1 MTETRSARSG
11 PRSDARAVLG
21 LIVGLAFFLV
31 SGALAYSNVQ
41 TLRESDQAIRH
52 SHNILIALNELLS
65 TTQDAETGQR
75 GYLLTGNTGYLEPYR
90 NAVSVLPARLD
101 RLAEL
106 TRGNDTQQANLL
118 LLRRH
123 VNAKLQELRDSIEL
137 RRKEGISAAV
147 ALVMSGRGKEEMDAI
162 RTQLDTMA
170 REESQLRQLR
180 VEEMSAASRTATTTG
195 LAAALLG
202 MALTVSVFILVL
214 RTNRA
219 RARQAW
225 LQAGHLGLAAAMR
238 GDQTVEQLGESI
250 LAFLARYLGF
260 QGGALF
266 KGEDGLFRRV
276 ATLGVPADADMPHRF
291 GMKEGLLGQV
301 AAEGR
306 AQILHDVP
314 DRYLTI
320 GSAFGRDQP
329 RHLAIVPAKSYDVVN
344 AVLELGSFDPVDDAA
359 LELLEESA
367 ASIGIALRS
376 ARFRA
381 RLQDALEE
389 TQRQAEELQAQ
400 SEELRANNDELET
413 QSRQLQDSAVRLEA
427 QQSEL
432 EQTNIRLEEQAR
444 QLQIQRDDLTR
455 TQASLERQA
464 AELEQASRYKSEFL
478 ANMSHELRTPLNSLL
493 IMARLL
499 AENRAGNMTA
509 DQIRHAETIETS
521 GNDLLT
527 LINDILDISKI
538 EAGKL
543 ELRPQ
548 PMRIAP
554 LLDKLH
560 AVFAPAAQAKN
571 LALRLEAS
579 ADPSEIETDPQRV
592 EQVLKNFL
600 SNAIKFTEKGEIV
613 LTVGRHANGRA
624 VFTVR
629 DTGVGIP
636 DAQQQM
642 IFEPF
647 RQADGTISRKYGG
660 TGLGLSISRELARL
674 LGGELAVE
682 SKVGEGSAFS
692 LLLPDRFD
700 PSLSQMP
707 ALSLTDTPKPLV
719 VPGSPPARVART
731 RPVPQ
736 DDRETLSGDA
746 RLILIVEDDPVFARI
761 LCEIAHEQGFQCLI
775 AGTADEGALMVRQY
789 LPHAVILDMS
799 LPDHTGL
806 SVLDRI
812 KRDVRTRHIPVHVV
826 SVDDNSQAALASGA
840 IGYLFKPVKREALI
854 DMLEGLE
861 ARMSQRMR
869 RVLVVED
876 DAQQAE
882 SIKLLLAS
890 RDVETLEAHSAA
902 RCVEMLGEDTFDCMV
917 LDLNLPD
924 ASGLDLLE
932 RLSGD
937 ETVGFPPVIIY
948 TGRELDPEEELRLR
962 RYSKSI
968 IVKGAKS
975 PERLLDEVTL
985 FLHQVV
991 SELPET
997 QQQLIARSLSRD
1009 EGLEGREILLVEDDI
1024 RNVYALTSIFE
1035 PHGVHVRIARNGR
1048 EALAALEK
1056 AAQDRAPPVDLV
1068 LMDIMMPEMDGLT
1081 AMREIRRQ
1089 PWGMSLPIIALTA
1102 KAMEQDQQECLAAG
1116 ANDYLAKPLDVDKLL
1131 SLVRV
1136 WMPR

>member
-1 MTETRSARSG
+1 MGKAKFGSVSG
-11 PRSDARAVLG
+11 RTDAWAALG
-21 LIVGLAFFLV
+21 LFLGIAFFLV
-31 SGALAYSNVQ
+31 SGAIAYLNIQ
-41 TLRESDQAIRH
+41 GLGESDRAIRH
-52 SHNILIALNELLS
+52 THNVLIALDELLS
-65 TTQDAETGQR
+65 TAQDAETGQR
-75 GYLLTGNTGYLEPYR
+75 GYLLTSDRGYLEPYE
-90 NAVSVLPARLD
+90 NAVATMPGRLDALARL
-101 RLAEL
+101 
-106 TRGNDTQQANLL
+106 TRDNPTQQNNLAR
-118 LLRRH
+118 LRRH
-123 VNAKLQELRDSIEL
+123 VDAKFAELRETIEARRNQSI
-137 RRKEGISAAV
+137 IQ
-147 ALVMSGRGKEEMDAI
+147 ALTIVTTGRGKQEMDAV
-162 RTQLDTMA
+162 RAQLDTMA
-170 REESQLRQLR
+170 REELRLREIRLADMASASQTAI
-180 VEEMSAASRTATTTG
+180 MSGLVTG
-195 LAAALLG
+195 LLGVVLTIAVYLL
-202 MALTVSVFILVL
+202 VRRNSK
-214 RTNRA
+214 A
-219 RARQAW
+219 RACQAW
-225 LQAGHLGLAAAMR
+225 LQAGHLGLADAMR
-238 GDQTVEQLGESI
+238 GDQSVEQLGEAI

-266 KGEDGLFRRV
+266 KGEEGQFNRV
-276 ATLGVPADADMPHRF
+276 ATLGVPADADMPQRF
-291 GMKEGLLGQV
+291 VAKEGLLGQV

-306 AQILHDVP
+306 AQLLHDVP
-314 DRYLTI
+314 DHYLTI
-320 GSAFGRDQP
+320 GSAFGRDRP
-329 RHLAIVPAKSYDVVN
+329 RHLLIVPTVTDGVVN
-344 AVLELGSFDPVDDAA
+344 AVLELGAFDSVDDRV
-359 LELLEESA
+359 LELLEEASA
-367 ASIGIALRS
+367 GMGIALRS

-400 SEELRANNDELET
+400 GEELRANNDELET
-413 QSRQLQDSAVRLEA
+413 QSRQLQDSASRLEA

-432 EQTNIRLEEQAR
+432 EQTNVQLEEQAR
-444 QLQIQRDDLTR
+444 HMQAQRDDLAR
-455 TQASLERQA
+455 AQLSLQQQA
-464 AELEQASRYKSEFL
+464 AELDQASRYKSEFL

-499 AENRAGNMTA
+499 AENRAGNLSA
-509 DQIRHAETIETS
+509 DQVRHAETIETS

-543 ELRPQ
+543 ELQ
-548 PMRIAP
+548 PRSVRIAP
-554 LLDKLH
+554 MLDKLQ
-560 AVFAPAAQAKN
+560 AIFAPSAQAKGLSFR
-571 LALRLEAS
+571 LAAG
-579 ADPSEIETDPQRV
+579 ADPVEIETDPQRV

-600 SNAIKFTEKGEIV
+600 SNAIKFTDRGEV
-613 LTVGRHANGRA
+613 ALTVGRHADGRVA
-624 VFTVR
+624 FTVQ
-629 DTGVGIP
+629 DSGVGIAE
-636 DAQQQM
+636 AQQKL

-674 LGGELAVE
+674 LGGELRVE
-682 SKVGEGSAFS
+682 SQPGEGSAFS

-700 PSLSQMP
+700 P
-707 ALSLTDTPKPLV
+707 ALSHLPSISLAEAPRPQPV
-719 VPGSPPARVART
+719 APARPRVASLVDT
-731 RPVPQ
+731 Q
-736 DDRETLSGDA
+736 DDRETLSGDS

-761 LCEIAHEQGFQCLI
+761 LCDIAHEQGFQCLI
-775 AGTADEGALMVRQY
+775 AGTADEGALMARQY
-789 LPHAVILDMS
+789 LPHAVILDMN

-812 KRDVRTRHIPVHVV
+812 KRDMRTRHIPVHVV
-826 SVDDNSQAALASGA
+826 SVDDDSQAALASGA
-840 IGYLFKPVKREALI
+840 IGYLFKPVKRDALI

-861 ARMSQRMR
+861 ARMAQRMR

-890 RDVETLEAHSAA
+890 REVETLEAHSAA
-902 RCVEMLGEDTFDCMV
+902 QCFEMLGRETFDCMV

-924 ASGLDLLE
+924 ASGFDLLE
-932 RLSGD
+932 RLSAD
-937 ETVGFPPVIIY
+937 DSVGFPPVIVY
-948 TGRELDPEEELRLR
+948 TGRDLGAEEELRLR

-991 SELPET
+991 SELPEP

-1009 EGLEGREILLVEDDI
+1009 EALEGKNILVVEDDI

-1048 EALAALEK
+1048 EALVALEE
-1056 AAQDRAPPVDLV
+1056 AARAEAPKVDLV
-1068 LMDIMMPEMDGLT
+1068 LMDVMMPEMDGLT
-1081 AMREIRRQ
+1081 AMREIRKQ
-1089 PWGMSLPIIALTA
+1089 GWGVGLPIIALTA
-1102 KAMEQDQQECLAAG
+1102 KAMAQDQQECLAAG